1 MATIAF
7 PNGFLW
13 GTATAAHQ
21 VEGGNWNNDWWAW
34 EHNPMGGC
42 AEPSGDAIDHYHRYP
57 EDIALLAS
65 LGFQTY
71 RFSIEWSRIEPEDGE
86 FSIAALDHYRR
97 MCATCHEHGITPI
110 VTYHHFT
117 SPRWVAHL
125 GGWEEPDV
133 ADRFARFCG
142 RATEHLG
149 DLIGWGC
156 TLNEP
161 NIVAMLGYLAGAFPP
176 GRRDPALRRAV
187 NDNFIDGHRKAVEAI
202 KSASAKEFPVGLTLA
217 MSDYQAVDGGEAKLA
232 QIRRNMND
240 VYLEA
245 ARTDDFVGV
254 QTYSRDRVGPDGI
267 VPPPEGAELTLM
279 GYEWYPQSLE
289 HTIRYATEVTD
300 GTPVLVTENGIGT
313 ADDTRRVAYYRE
325 ALQGVK
331 RCLDDGIDVRGYTAW
346 SAFDNFEWALGYT
359 PTFGIIA
366 VDRTTFERT
375 PKPSA
380 HLLGEVARTNRLD
393 PTTFISE

>member
-1 MATIAF
+1 MVEIAF
-7 PNGFLW
+7 PDGFLW

-34 EHNPMGGC
+34 EHNPASGT

-57 EDIALLAS
+57 EDIALLAE
-65 LGFQTY
+65 LGFGTY
-71 RFSIEWSRIEPEDGE
+71 RFSIEWSRIEPEEGE
-86 FSIAALDHYRR
+86 WSLAALDHYRR

-110 VTYHHFT
+110 VTFHHFT
-117 SPRWVAHL
+117 SPRWVAHH
-125 GGWEEPDV
+125 GGWEEPAT

-142 RATEHLG
+142 RATDHLG

-161 NIVAMLGYLAGAFPP
+161 NIVAVAGYLTGGFPP

-187 NDNFIDGHRKAVEAI
+187 NDVFIDGHRKAVEAI
-202 KSASAKEFPVGLTLA
+202 KSSSRGGFPVGLTLA
-217 MSDYQAVDGGEAKLA
+217 MQEYQAVDGGEAKLE
-232 QIRRNMND
+232 QIRRGMHD
-240 VYLEA
+240 VYLDA
-245 ARTDDFVGV
+245 VGGDDFVGV
-254 QTYSRDRVGPDGI
+254 QTYSRDRIGPDGV

-279 GYEWYPQSLE
+279 GYEFYPQAIE
-289 HTIRYATEVTD
+289 ATIRYAAARTD
-300 GTPVLVTENGIGT
+300 GVPILVTENGIGT
-313 ADDTRRVAYYRE
+313 HDDERRVAYYRE
-325 ALQGVK
+325 ALQAVR

-346 SAFDNFEWALGYT
+346 SAFDNFEWALGYR

-380 HLLGEVARTNRLD
+380 HLLGEVARTNRLVV
-393 PTTFISE
+393 

>member
-1 MATIAF
+1 MAEIAF
-7 PNGFLW
+7 PDGFLW

-34 EHNPMGGC
+34 EHNPASGC

-65 LGFQTY
+65 LGFGTY
-71 RFSIEWSRIEPEDGE
+71 RFSIEWSRIEPEEGE
-86 FSIAALDHYRR
+86 FSKAALDHYRR
-97 MCATCHEHGITPI
+97 MCAACLDHGITPI

-125 GGWEEPDV
+125 GGWEEPDT

-142 RATEHLG
+142 RATEALG

-161 NIVAMLGYLAGAFPP
+161 NIVAVAGYLSGGFPP
-176 GRRDPALRRAV
+176 GRRDAALRRAV
-187 NDNFIDGHRKAVEAI
+187 NDVFIDGHRKAVDAI

-217 MSDYQAVDGGEAKLA
+217 MQEYQAVDGGEAKLE
-232 QIRRNMND
+232 QIRRGMHD
-240 VYLEA
+240 VYLDA
-245 ARTDDFVGV
+245 AKDDDFVGV
-254 QTYSRDRVGPDGI
+254 QTYSRDRIGPKGV
-267 VPPPEGAELTLM
+267 VPPPDGAELTLM
-279 GYEWYPQSLE
+279 GYEFYPEALE
-289 HTIRYATEVTD
+289 QTIRYAASSTG

-313 ADDTRRVAYYRE
+313 TDDTRRVEYYRR
-325 ALQGVK
+325 ALQAM
-331 RCLDDGIDVRGYTAW
+331 RRAMDDGIDVRGYTAW
-346 SAFDNFEWALGYT
+346 SAFDNFEWALGYK

-366 VDRTTFERT
+366 VDRSTQERT

-380 HLLGEVARTNRLD
+380 HLLGEVARTNRLVVD
-393 PTTFISE
+393 